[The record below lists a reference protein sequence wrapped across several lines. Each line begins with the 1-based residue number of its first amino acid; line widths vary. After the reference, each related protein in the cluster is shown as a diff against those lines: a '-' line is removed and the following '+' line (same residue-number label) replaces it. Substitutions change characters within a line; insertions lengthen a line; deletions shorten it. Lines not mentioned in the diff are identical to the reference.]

1 MRINW
6 PCVSKRRYKALNR
19 QHNQAKLELSVARS
33 SVQHLTDRRL
43 EHVAKM
49 AKAAVTIDRLT
60 KLLAKMTSAV
70 EAKCS

>member
-6 PCVSKRRYKALNR
+6 PCVSRQRYNALNW
-19 QHNQAKLELSVARS
+19 QYNQARLELDVARS

-43 EHVAKM
+43 EHVTSM

-60 KLLAKMTSAV
+60 KTLAEMTAAI
-70 EAKCS
+70 EAKC